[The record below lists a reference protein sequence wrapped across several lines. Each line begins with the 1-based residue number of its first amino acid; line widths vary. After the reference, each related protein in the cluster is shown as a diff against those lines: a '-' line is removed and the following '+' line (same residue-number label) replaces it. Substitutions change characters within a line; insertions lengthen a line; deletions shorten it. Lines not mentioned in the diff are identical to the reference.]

1 MLDSAPPEVEYSKR
15 LLLFSWSAPADAPP
29 NLLMTGVVNNMLY
42 GLGGGRRETVG
53 LLTPR
58 PLKIGL
64 MLVLMLLLPALMQ
77 GCSAREDHDPSTLV
91 VGLTSDP
98 QNLDPR
104 FGLDAGSLRCFQL
117 MYNGLFR
124 YNEASDLEPDLAESF
139 RVENRTDYVI
149 TLRAGARFHNGAEL
163 TAQDAQYTF
172 ESILDEKNASP
183 LRQTYSVIERMVVE
197 DRYRIRFV
205 LKRPHAPFLGDL
217 TQPVISAQSAGSPS
231 EPPAGTGP
239 YKFLSRKP
247 GENIELVAHEDYFE
261 GSPRM
266 KRVRLIVATDDTT
279 RFLRLKKGEID
290 FVQNGVAP
298 ETVPLLEKDP
308 AFTVLRGQGSN
319 YVYVGFNLRDPL
331 LKNRNVRAAIA
342 HGLNVEEMITYL
354 AGGYAQKATGLLYP
368 GNWAYEP
375 DVATFDYDLAKARRL
390 LDEAGFKGK
399 PRFRL
404 SYKTSQSDLG
414 LRKAEYI
421 QAQLKKLDI
430 DVEIRSYEWSTFFND
445 IRQGNFQL
453 YSLEWVGISDP
464 DIYTYLFDSTSLPPN
479 GANRGGYVNHR
490 VDELLRQGRTAL
502 DRNERAAVYHEVQR
516 IIARD
521 LPYVSL
527 WHPDN
532 IAVLHSDLR
541 NFRMRPSGD
550 ISSLWRVERVPAP
563 PRSSR

>member
-1 MLDSAPPEVEYSKR
+1 MMITRYRSYFLAQRRFRLVLALI
-15 LLLFSWSAPADAPP
+15 LLLTAI
-29 NLLMTGVVNNMLY
+29 L
-42 GLGGGRRETVG
+42 
-53 LLTPR
+53 
-58 PLKIGL
+58 
-64 MLVLMLLLPALMQ
+64 Q
-77 GCSAREDHDPSTLV
+77 GCSAREERAPSTLV
-91 VGLTSDP
+91 VGLSSDP

-117 MYNGLFR
+117 MYNGLLR
-124 YNEASDLEPDLAESF
+124 YNEASELEPDLAQSY

-149 TLRAGARFHNGAEL
+149 TLRAGVRFHNGEEL
-163 TAQDAQYTF
+163 TAKDAQYTF

-183 LRQTYSVIERMVVE
+183 LRQTYSVIERIIVE
-197 DRYRIRFV
+197 DRYRLRFV

-217 TQPVISAQSAGSPS
+217 TQPVISARGAGSS
-231 EPPAGTGP
+231 SGPPAGTGP
-239 YKFLSRKP
+239 YKFHSRKP
-247 GENIELVAHEDYFE
+247 GEKIDLIAHEDYFE
-261 GSPRM
+261 GAPRM
-266 KRVRLIVATDDTT
+266 KRVSMVIAIDDTT

-298 ETVPLLEKDP
+298 ETIPLLEKDP

-319 YVYVGFNLRDPL
+319 YVYVGFNLRDPI
-331 LKNRNVRAAIA
+331 LKNWKVRAAIA

-354 AGGYAQKATGLLYP
+354 VGGYAQKATGLLYP

-375 DVATFDYDLAKARRL
+375 NVATFGYDLQKARGL

-464 DIYTYLFDSTSLPPN
+464 DIYSYLFDSTSLPPN

-490 VDELLRQGRTAL
+490 VDELLGKGRIAL
-502 DRNERAAVYHEVQR
+502 DRKERAAVYHEVQR
-516 IIARD
+516 IVARD

-532 IAVLHSDLR
+532 IAAMRSDLR

-550 ISSLWRVERVPAP
+550 ISSLWQVERVPTP
-563 PRSSR
+563 PRSQP